1 MLDLYKLQIFNAVV
15 QEGSF
20 TAAAERLYITQ
31 SAVSQH
37 IKDLE
42 SGLGRTLFQRGR
54 RGVKL
59 TPHGEVLHRYA
70 REIFALVARAEVA
83 LTDVSQLEGGRVS
96 LGATPGVAVYLA
108 PAWVQRFR
116 ARYPHLTVGL
126 QTGVTSQVVDE
137 VVAHRLDLGII
148 EGELEAMAQ
157 QRIQWLPLAE
167 VEQKVIVGMA
177 HPWAGI
183 AEVPIDALHRQAFIM
198 RPPNSQTRIWLDSAL
213 RVYGVEP
220 LVGAEF
226 DNLESIKRAIAN
238 GQCITIL
245 PEYIVSGE
253 LEQGML
259 RAVPLAGA
267 PLKRTLKLIWARDS
281 YFSPVTRAFL
291 GELVGEYPALLTLPD
306 SGTER

>member
-1 MLDLYKLQIFNAVV
+1 MLDLYKLQIFNTVV

-20 TAAAERLYITQ
+20 TAAADRLFITQ

-42 SGLGRTLFQRGR
+42 AGLGRTLFQRGR

-59 TPHGEVLHRYA
+59 TAHGEVLHHYA

-83 LTDVSQLEGGRVS
+83 LTDVSHLDGGRIS

-108 PAWVQRFR
+108 PGWVQRFR
-116 ARYPHLTVGL
+116 ARYPRLTVAL
-126 QTGVTSQVVDE
+126 QTGVTSEIVDE
-137 VVAHRLDLGII
+137 VAAHHLEVGII
-148 EGELEAMAQ
+148 EGELEAMALR
-157 QRIQWLPLAE
+157 RIAWLALAE
-167 VEQKVIVGMA
+167 IEQKVIVGRE
-177 HPWAGI
+177 HPWSQA
-183 AEVPIDALHRQAFIM
+183 AELPIDALHRQAFIM
-198 RPPNSQTRIWLDSAL
+198 RPPNSQTRVWLDSAL

-226 DNLESIKRAIAN
+226 DNLESIKRAVAN

-245 PEYIVSGE
+245 PEYIVSAEVALGA
-253 LEQGML
+253 L

-291 GELVGEYPALLTLPD
+291 DDLAADYPALGSLPEN
-306 SGTER
+306 G